1 MKSLGKVK
9 FIPRGRTIQGD
20 LSERINGDYFNK
32 FGDRLY
38 EIFLS
43 PSLRSLLWDPMDAIK
58 RRFNEK
64 AK

>member
-20 LSERINGDYFNK
+20 LSERINGDYFDK
-32 FGDRLY
+32 FGDKLY

-43 PSLRSLLWDPMDAIK
+43 PQFKEPMDAIK